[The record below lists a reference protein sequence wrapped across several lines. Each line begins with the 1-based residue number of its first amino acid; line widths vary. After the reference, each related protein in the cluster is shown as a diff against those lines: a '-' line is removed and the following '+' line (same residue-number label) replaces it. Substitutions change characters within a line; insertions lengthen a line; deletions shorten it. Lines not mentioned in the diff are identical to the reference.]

1 MKYWQREN
9 EKKATRSNVPHLYLY
24 TWIRASFWFI
34 LSLNSIVMFFIKKEN
49 SIFDNLIPRDGFFCI
64 VTAIG
69 SLMCMTL
76 PFDHRKVF
84 RTLDRVI
91 IDVFLVGI
99 VLFLYVF
106 GNVWITV
113 FYIVELVIIVY
124 YGIKIDR
131 DNRVV
136 NNNRIVLWWKQ
147 KEREHSE
154 RQIQRFLEKRKIDKV
169 ELTEDQKLKR
179 MSRKQRKEY
188 LQKNNK

>member
-9 EKKATRSNVPHLYLY
+9 GKKATRSNVPHLYLY

-34 LSLNSIVMFFIKKEN
+34 LSLNSMVMLFITKEN
-49 SIFDNLIPRDGFFCI
+49 SIFDNLIPRENFFCI
-64 VTAIG
+64 ITAIG

-106 GNVWITV
+106 GNVWIIAL
-113 FYIVELVIIVY
+113 YIVELAIIVC
-124 YGIKIDR
+124 YGIQIDR
-131 DNRVV
+131 DDRIVD
-136 NNNRIVLWWKQ
+136 NNRIVLWWKQ
-147 KEREHSE
+147 KEREHTE
-154 RQIQRFLEKRKIDKV
+154 RQVQRFLDKRELKKV
-169 ELTEDQKLKR
+169 ELTEEQKLKR

>member
-1 MKYWQREN
+1 M
-9 EKKATRSNVPHLYLY
+9 VML
-24 TWIRASFWFI
+24 FI
-34 LSLNSIVMFFIKKEN
+34 TKEN
-49 SIFDNLIPRDGFFCI
+49 SIFDNLIPRENFFCI
-64 VTAIG
+64 ITAIG

-106 GNVWITV
+106 GNVWIIV
-113 FYIVELVIIVY
+113 LYIVELVIIVCY
-124 YGIKIDR
+124 SIQIYRDDR
-131 DNRVV
+131 IVD
-136 NNNRIVLWWKQ
+136 NNRIVLWWKQ
-147 KEREHSE
+147 KEREHTE
-154 RQIQRFLEKRKIDKV
+154 RHIQRFLDKRELKKV
-169 ELTEDQKLKR
+169 ELTEEQKLKR

>member
-9 EKKATRSNVPHLYLY
+9 GKKATRSNVPHLYLY

-34 LSLNSIVMFFIKKEN
+34 LSLNSIVMLFITKEN

-76 PFDHRKVF
+76 SFDHRKVF

-106 GNVWITV
+106 GNVWIIV
-113 FYIVELVIIVY
+113 LYIVELVIIVCY
-124 YGIKIDR
+124 SIQIYRDDR
-131 DNRVV
+131 IVD
-136 NNNRIVLWWKQ
+136 NNRFVLWWKQ
-147 KEREHSE
+147 KERERTE
-154 RQIQRFLEKRKIDKV
+154 RQIQRFLDKRELKKA
-169 ELTEDQKLKR
+169 ELTEEQKLKK